1 MPNLRASRQIF
12 GCPTLAASLFLRLQ
26 RVHNCSTRAR
36 NGQVAFSSRK
46 SHLARRLKRL
56 VNCGTALGWGLAFVA
71 LCAAL
76 PAQTSNTISVRL
88 LDGRTGLPVKASN
101 FVVRVDHHD
110 TDHPDW
116 VTVNDDGTVLVT
128 IPADAKEISLK
139 ATYGMGMDTYI
150 NCDAAKE
157 SDKERNMW
165 YSIATIL
172 STGIVA
178 PDECALTKYKP
189 KPGEF
194 TFFVRK
200 RSWHDQLEN

>member
-1 MPNLRASRQIF
+1 MPSLRAFAQFIIIAGF
-12 GCPTLAASLFLRLQ
+12 IGAS
-26 RVHNCSTRAR
+26 SI
-36 NGQVAFSSRK
+36 
-46 SHLARRLKRL
+46 
-56 VNCGTALGWGLAFVA
+56 
-71 LCAAL
+71 AL
-76 PAQTSNTISVRL
+76 PAQTTNTISVRL
-88 LDGRTGLPVKASN
+88 LDGKTGLPVKASN
-101 FVVRVDHHD
+101 FLVRVDHHE

-116 VTVNDDGTVLVT
+116 VTVNDDGTVVIT
-128 IPADAKEISLK
+128 VPADAKEISLK
-139 ATYGMGMDTYI
+139 ATYGMGMETFI

-157 SDKERNMW
+157 SDKERNIW

-178 PDECALTKYKP
+178 PDECARGKYKP